1 MEKIKFITD
10 SASDIS
16 AEQEAKYGIKVLN
29 FKITLG
35 DKGFTSR
42 VDITNEQ
49 FYDLLEHSDEIPTT
63 AQLTVFEFTELFSE
77 VYRDGYSHAIV
88 TLINSEASATY
99 ANAKAAIEQFYAE
112 TPEAKDAFKIVLIDS
127 RNYTAGYGYAVT
139 EGAKMAEAGKSADE
153 IEAFMRD
160 WIAHLTIFF
169 APYTLKYAR
178 KSGRIPGATAVVGEA
193 LGIKPIMR
201 IYDHKIDNDEMVRGE
216 KKLVGKI
223 ADKTVAEMIEET
235 PYIIVYGSR
244 PKDGEEMVAA
254 MTERLGYPP
263 AELYQ
268 VGAIITAHAGPRV
281 VGVVFQ
287 SKKAE

>member
-10 SASDIS
+10 SASDITS
-16 AEQEAKYGIKVLN
+16 EQEARYGIKVLN

-42 VDITNEQ
+42 VDITNEE
-49 FYDLLEHSDEIPTT
+49 FYELLEQSPEIPTT
-63 AQLTVFEFTELFSE
+63 AQLTVFEFTELFE
-77 VYRDGYSHAIV
+77 ALYKEGYTHAIV

-99 ANAKAAIEQFYAE
+99 SNAEAAIEGFYAE
-112 TPEAKDAFKIVLIDS
+112 NPDAKSAFKIALIDS
-127 RNYTAGYGYAVT
+127 RNYTAGYGHAVI

-201 IYDHKIDNDEMVRGE
+201 IYDHKIENDEMVRGE
-216 KKLVGKI
+216 KKLIGKI
-223 ADKTVAEMIEET
+223 ADKTIAEMIEGT
-235 PYIIVYGSR
+235 PYCTVYGSN
-244 PKDGEEMVAA
+244 PKDGEDMTAA
-254 MTERLGYPP
+254 MTERLGYGPVDVC
-263 AELYQ
+263 Q

-287 SKKAE
+287 SKKAK

>member
-16 AEQEAKYGIKVLN
+16 TEQEAKYNIKVLN

-49 FYDLLEHSDEIPTT
+49 FYELLEQSPDIPTT
-63 AQLTVFEFTELFSE
+63 AQLTIFEFIDLFTET
-77 VYRDGYSHAIV
+77 YREGCTHAIV
-88 TLINSEASATY
+88 TLINKDASSTY
-99 ANAKAAIEQFYAE
+99 ANAETAIEQFYGE
-112 TPEAKDAFKIVLIDS
+112 NPDAKDAFKIILIDS
-127 RNYTAGYGYAVT
+127 RSYTGGYGYAVT
-139 EGAKMAEAGKSADE
+139 EGAKMAAAGKSAEE

-169 APYTLKYAR
+169 APYSLKYAR

-201 IYDHKIDNDEMVRGE
+201 IYDHKIENDEMIRGE

-223 ADKTVAEMIEET
+223 ADKTVAEMIEGT
-235 PYIIVYGSR
+235 PYCVVYGSN
-244 PKDGEEMVAA
+244 PKDGEDMAAA
-254 MTERLGYPP
+254 MTERLGVPP
-263 AELYQ
+263 AEVYQ
-268 VGAIITAHAGPRV
+268 AGAIITAHAGPRV
-281 VGVVFQ
+281 VGVILQ
-287 SKKAE
+287 SKKAH

>member
-10 SASDIS
+10 SASDITL
-16 AEQEAKYGIKVLN
+16 EQEAEYGIKVLN

-35 DKGFTSR
+35 NQGFTSR
-42 VDITNEQ
+42 VDLTNEE
-49 FYDLLEHSDEIPTT
+49 FYDLLESSPEIPTT
-63 AQLTVFEFTELFSE
+63 AQLTVFEFTDLFTE
-77 VYRDGYSHAIV
+77 VYKDGYTHAIV

-99 ANAKAAIEQFYAE
+99 SNAEVAIEQFY
-112 TPEAKDAFKIVLIDS
+112 TDNPEARDAFKISLIDS
-127 RNYTAGYGYAVT
+127 RNYTAGYGYAVI
-139 EGAKMAEAGKSADE
+139 EGAKMAAQGKSADE

-169 APYTLKYAR
+169 APYSLKYAR

-201 IYDHKIDNDEMVRGE
+201 IYDHKIENDEMVRGE

-223 ADKTVAEMIEET
+223 ADKSIAEMIERT
-235 PYIIVYGSR
+235 PYTVVYGSN
-244 PKDGEEMVAA
+244 PKDGEEMTAA
-254 MTERLGYPP
+254 MTERLGYAPVGVW
-263 AELYQ
+263 Q

-287 SKKAE
+287 SKKAH